1 MPIANILAT
10 ALGFVVAAIGVL
22 GIAAPSVLVE
32 YARLLQSTD
41 ALHVVAAV
49 RILFGVIIF
58 WAAPNSRT
66 PRIFRALGVLIVI
79 AGLLTPFSDVE
90 RSRAMMDWWSSRSSS
105 FTRAAL
111 VAAVAFG
118 LFIAYSA
125 TPRRPA

>member
-1 MPIANILAT
+1 MPISNILAT

-22 GIAAPSVLVE
+22 GIAAPSVLIE

-41 ALHVVAAV
+41 ALYVVAGL
-49 RILFGVIIF
+49 RILFGIVVF

-66 PRIFRALGVLIVI
+66 PRIFRTLGILIVI
-79 AGLLTPFSDVE
+79 AGLLTPFVGVE
-90 RSRAMMDWWSSRSSS
+90 RSRAMMDWWSGRSSF

-111 VAAVAFG
+111 VAAVGFG

-125 TPRRPA
+125 TPRRSA